1 MEQLPQL
8 PAEQNTAP
16 AEEKAQEIEENVLAA
31 FSSQTMETQAEEPQ
45 APEMPPEPEYPAGDP
60 FAAEEPEV
68 SEPTRRINLSDLK
81 FGRNY
86 KGDE

>member
-1 MEQLPQL
+1 
-8 PAEQNTAP
+8 
-16 AEEKAQEIEENVLAA
+16 
-31 FSSQTMETQAEEPQ
+31 METQAEEPQ